1 MRSIVMAIALAAAG
15 CGGGGS
21 KAGTGPGGGSGG
33 GDTVAAATGRLE
45 LGEISIS
52 ESGQGLFVHA
62 DGKVEVVD
70 GDQKKPLGTLT
81 ADGKFTLPDGDSG
94 QLQDD
99 GSFTT
104 KEGPAPFRLE
114 DETLVV
120 GDTRLTIDANNV
132 IQGGKADMSTV
143 KVTGVTSRG
152 TRRTALLMIG
162 FLTLAK

>member
-1 MRSIVMAIALAAAG
+1 MAIALAAAA
-15 CGGGGS
+15 CGGGS
-21 KAGTGPGGGSGG
+21 KAAKDPTTPAGP
-33 GDTVAAATGRLE
+33 VAKARLE
-45 LGEISIS
+45 LGEISIA

-62 DGKVEVVD
+62 NGTVEVVD
-70 GDQKKPLGTLT
+70 GDARKPLGTLT

-94 QLQDD
+94 QLNDD

-104 KEGPAPFRLE
+104 KEGAAPFRLE

-120 GDTRLTIDANNV
+120 GDTRLTLDASSV

-143 KVTGVTSRG
+143 KITGVTNRG